1 LFFLGIID
9 VFNMTVDAKEI
20 EVPDEA
26 PGPGWEDME
35 LKDDYVE
42 VYKDQGDEYDIPW
55 ELLAAIHRVET
66 GFGEEGEENT
76 SSAGAIGPMQF
87 MVCTWVGWEGWD
99 DKNLNTCKPGWPP
112 LGDMGKGEDISKE
125 EYTDPKQVK
134 KHGGMGVDGNG
145 DGKADPTNLDD
156 AIASA
161 ANKLSNDGAN
171 NDGDMDKMHEAILSY
186 NRSDEYLKKILYFME
201 SFGYDIDK
209 GEKREDNGGNGKEK
223 NDDKDEDDKVEFKS
237 EEDGPI
243 RAKGAEDFVD
253 REVAKDA
260 TGVDDKSNFIGG
272 DLFLIIQNA
281 NSNVLKL
288 LEYLGMAL
296 IEVVAEDFVDIEV
309 VKDAI
314 GVDDKSNF
322 IGGDLFLIIQNANS
336 NLLTFLGY
344 LGMALVALLL
354 LFTSI
359 SVAGYLVI
367 SSNGASPGVMEGF

>member
-1 LFFLGIID
+1 
-9 VFNMTVDAKEI
+9 
-20 EVPDEA
+20 
-26 PGPGWEDME
+26 
-35 LKDDYVE
+35 
-42 VYKDQGDEYDIPW
+42 
-55 ELLAAIHRVET
+55 
-66 GFGEEGEENT
+66 
-76 SSAGAIGPMQF
+76 
-87 MVCTWVGWEGWD
+87 
-99 DKNLNTCKPGWPP
+99 
-112 LGDMGKGEDISKE
+112 
-125 EYTDPKQVK
+125 
-134 KHGGMGVDGNG
+134 GMGVDGNG
-145 DGKADPTNLDD
+145 DGKADPTNVDD

-281 NSNVLKL
+281 NSNVL
-288 LEYLGMAL
+288 
-296 IEVVAEDFVDIEV
+296 
-309 VKDAI
+309 
-314 GVDDKSNF
+314 
-322 IGGDLFLIIQNANS
+322 
-336 NLLTFLGY
+336 TFLGY
-344 LGMALVALLL
+344 LDRKSTRLNSSHV
-354 LFTSI
+354 SI
-359 SVAGYLVI
+359 SYAVFCLKKK
-367 SSNGASPGVMEGF
+367 